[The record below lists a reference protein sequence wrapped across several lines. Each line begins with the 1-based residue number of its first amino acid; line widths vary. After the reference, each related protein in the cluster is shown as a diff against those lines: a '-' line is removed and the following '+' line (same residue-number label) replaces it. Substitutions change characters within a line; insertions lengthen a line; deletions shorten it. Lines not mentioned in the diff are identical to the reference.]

1 MGRVLSKVKDSITPE
16 DKGNLIYKITCRDC
30 DTVYVGET
38 SRALTERIH
47 EHRNL
52 SKKVP
57 KNMVEFENLETSSAI
72 ALHSIEHSHTINFNQ
87 PEILSKNWQI
97 YRERIAAEQWFIS
110 NEPTSCD
117 TKKKLSM
124 RLGIDYEDNFTFST
138 FNFNTCFNP
147 SHASIFSCPPCFEV
161 SC

>member
-1 MGRVLSKVKDSITPE
+1 MIDNIKIAMYSVCVNTTALMKNKVQGLFEMTIFRCP
-16 DKGNLIYKITCRDC
+16 NC

-72 ALHSIEHSHTINFNQ
+72 TLHLIEHSHTINFNQ

-97 YRERIAAEQWFIS
+97 DRERIAAEQWFIS
-110 NEPTSCD
+110 NEPTACN
-117 TKKKLSM
+117 TKKKA
-124 RLGIDYEDNFTFST
+124 I
-138 FNFNTCFNP
+138 
-147 SHASIFSCPPCFEV
+147 HAAWNLL
-161 SC
+161 